1 MRIAIT
7 NAFLPSEQQAGV
19 PHQVHRLA
27 NALVA
32 RGHDVT
38 VFSFSPRPAD
48 AAYALRRFPRPNVPA
63 RFLPFVMAYRL
74 ATTDFR
80 AFDVVNVHGDNYL
93 MRPPRPVVRTFHGSA
108 VDEMRNAATVR
119 RKLFFLVTIPLEA
132 IGARL
137 ADHVVGVS
145 ETTRA
150 RFRTLRTVIPC
161 GVDRSAFRAHAKT
174 EHPTVLFVGTEAGRK
189 RGAWLA
195 ELFAREVVPRV
206 PNAELRMVSDGTGDE
221 PGVRRF
227 GRVAVETLGEL
238 YGSAWA
244 FCLPSTYEGFGVPYI
259 EAMAAETAVV
269 ATAPNPGANEVLANG
284 AYGAYVADDALA
296 STLVDVL
303 TDDAARS
310 ALVRAGSERAAA
322 YDWRTIA
329 ARYEAVFGEAI
340 AANARVRTAKAT
352 A

>member
-1 MRIAIT
+1 MKIAIT

-19 PHQVHRLA
+19 PNQVHRLA

-48 AAYALRRFPRPNVPA
+48 AAYALHRFARPSVPA

-80 AFDVVNVHGDNYL
+80 AFDVLNVHGDNYL
-93 MRPPRPVVRTFHGSA
+93 MRPSRPVVRTFHGSA
-108 VDEMRNAATVR
+108 VDEMRNAGTMR

-132 IGARL
+132 LGARL

-145 ETTRA
+145 ETTRV
-150 RFRTLRTVIPC
+150 RFRSLRTVIPC
-161 GVDRSAFRAHAKT
+161 GVDRTMFRASEKT
-174 EHPTVLFVGTEAGRK
+174 TRPTVLFVGTETGRK

-195 ELFAREVVPRV
+195 ELFARDVLPLV
-206 PNAELRMVSDGTGDE
+206 PNAELRMVSDGAGDA
-221 PGVRRF
+221 PGVRRY
-227 GRVAVETLGEL
+227 GRVTSETLGEL

-259 EAMAAETAVV
+259 EAMAAEAAVI

-284 AYGAYVADDALA
+284 AFGAYVADDALA
-296 STLVDVL
+296 STLVAVL
-303 TDDAARS
+303 TDDAARE
-310 ALVRAGSERAAA
+310 ALVRAGRARSAE
-322 YDWRTIA
+322 YDWRMIA
-329 ARYEAVFGEAI
+329 ARYETVFGEAI
-340 AANARVRTAKAT
+340 AAKA
-352 A
+352 AA